1 MKALITLLIL
11 ALPAAL
17 IAQKTDGNE
26 LRANVGLNNDV
37 AISSFAL
44 SSLDLN
50 LSQHIHDS
58 KSEIIVFDF
67 RSEMH
72 PGSETLR
79 FQPDNDLISNRF
91 LLGALIIG
99 DAIMN
104 TNAHSF
110 HRLPAVQNI
119 HQYQREIDLRRYEL
133 NPVTP
138 RFIRW

>member
-79 FQPDNDLISNRF
+79 FQ
-91 LLGALIIG
+91 
-99 DAIMN
+99 
-104 TNAHSF
+104 
-110 HRLPAVQNI
+110 
-119 HQYQREIDLRRYEL
+119 
-133 NPVTP
+133 
-138 RFIRW
+138 